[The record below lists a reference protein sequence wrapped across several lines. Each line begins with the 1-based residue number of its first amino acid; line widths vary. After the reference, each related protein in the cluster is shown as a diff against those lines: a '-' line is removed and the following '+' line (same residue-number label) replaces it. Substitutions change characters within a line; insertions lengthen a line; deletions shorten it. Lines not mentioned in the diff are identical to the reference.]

1 VINFPEHV
9 VDSYLSPYFKVILR
23 CNMTLSKHVMTL
35 FLMVFVLV
43 SCSSDQEA
51 KENMLRLALTSELPG
66 LDPLHAGDATSV
78 EVQAQI
84 YEPLFQY
91 AYLKRPY
98 QLEPLLAESMPLV
111 SDDQLTYTIRL
122 KKGVFFQDDPA
133 FVATGG
139 KGREVVV
146 QDIIYQLKRIA
157 DVNNKS
163 SGWSFFDGRIK
174 GLDKFRESTKG
185 SKTPDYSVPVEGLEA
200 VDKYTLRITLVEPYP
215 QLLYILAMPYA
226 VPMAKEVV
234 DYYGE
239 EVINH
244 PVGTGPFK
252 LQQWIRNSRI
262 LLVRNPTFRGEHYPT
277 EGEPE
282 DKTNGNLLDAGQP
295 LPFVDKVQYTFIME
309 DQPLW
314 LNFMKGKL
322 DFGGIPKDNYDKAV
336 TKERELT
343 EEMRKKGIILRK
355 SGTPVIGYIGFN
367 MEDPILGKNKY
378 LRQALCLS
386 FDVGKYIELFSN
398 NRARPAQMIIPP
410 DFDGY
415 DPGYLHPY
423 LRFDIEKAKAL
434 LAKAGFPEGKG
445 LPPLQ
450 FDIGSTDSTVRQM
463 SEFIVK
469 QFAQIG
475 VVLNVNAM
483 TWPQFLDKLNR
494 KQVQVFALAWNAD
507 YPDAENFLQLLY
519 GPNASPGNNH
529 THYHNPA
536 FDSLYEKVR
545 VMPPSPQRT
554 ALYRQMALMINED
567 CPMLFTA
574 NPISFGLRYDW
585 VRNSKRHPFANN
597 TLKYIRIDTEKRF
610 KSLNQ

>member
-1 VINFPEHV
+1 MAI
-9 VDSYLSPYFKVILR
+9 SKYLLILP
-23 CNMTLSKHVMTL
+23 LLL
-35 FLMVFVLV
+35 FSLFA
-43 SCSSDQEA
+43 CSNDNQA
-51 KENMLRLALTSELPG
+51 KENILRLALTSELPSF
-66 LDPLHAGDATSV
+66 DPLHAGDGTSV
-78 EVQAQI
+78 DVQAQI

-98 QLEPLLAESMPLV
+98 QLEPLLAESMPTV
-111 SDDQLTYTIRL
+111 SADLLTYTIRL
-122 KKGVFFQDDPA
+122 KKGLLFQDDQA
-133 FVATGG
+133 FTATGG

-146 QDIIYQLKRIA
+146 DDIIYQLKRIA
-157 DVNNKS
+157 DVNSKS

-174 GLDKFRESTKG
+174 GLDKFRESTRE
-185 SKTPDYSVPVEGLEA
+185 SKSPDYSVPVEGLKA
-200 VDKYTLRITLVEPYP
+200 LDKYTLQITLVQPYP
-215 QLLYILAMPYA
+215 QLLYILAMPYV

-234 DYYGE
+234 SFYGE

-252 LQQWIRNSRI
+252 LQQWVRNSQII
-262 LLVRNPTFRGEHYPT
+262 LVKNPSYRVENYPT

-282 DKTNGNLLDAGQP
+282 DRTNGNLADAGKQ

-343 EEMRKKGIILRK
+343 EEMTRKGIILRK

-367 MEDPILGKNKY
+367 MEDPVLGKNKY

-386 FDVGKYIELFSN
+386 FDMKKYIELFSN
-398 NRARPAQMIIPP
+398 NRAKAAQMIIPP

-415 DPGYLHPY
+415 DPDYLHPY
-423 LRFDIEKAKAL
+423 LRFDIEKAKVL
-434 LAKAGFPEGKG
+434 LAKAGYPEGKG

-483 TWPQFLDKLNR
+483 TWPQFLDKLNKR
-494 KQVQVFALAWNAD
+494 QVQVFALAWNAD
-507 YPDAENFLQLLY
+507 YPDAENFLQLFY

-529 THYHNPA
+529 THYKNPA
-536 FDSLYEKVR
+536 FDALYEKIMI
-545 VMPPSPQRT
+545 MPPSPQRT
-554 ALYRQMALMINED
+554 SLYKQMALMINED

-585 VRNSKRHPFANN
+585 VRNSKRHSFANN
-597 TLKYIRIDTEKRF
+597 VIKYIRIDTEKRF